1 MVIDTL
7 AENALASP
15 GLEGPSQEKGL
26 NHSLNCS
33 MQFYCSNWDP
43 NIHQILPSGP
53 EWENPE
59 QRSVAGWRRRGEWN
73 IKRKKDSLV
82 VEGSDCAL
90 PTVEIGRRK

>member
-33 MQFYCSNWDP
+33 MQFYCSN
-43 NIHQILPSGP
+43 
-53 EWENPE
+53 
-59 QRSVAGWRRRGEWN
+59 
-73 IKRKKDSLV
+73 
-82 VEGSDCAL
+82 
-90 PTVEIGRRK
+90 